1 MPYASLSNA
10 KGEQDEA
17 GPRTQGRQKIC
28 RAWAAD
34 FYRKTILNP
43 GPELHFN
50 NPHPVITPYLG

>member
-1 MPYASLSNA
+1 MSNA
-10 KGEQDEA
+10 KGEYGEA
-17 GPRTQGRQKIC
+17 GPQTQGRQKIC

-50 NPHPVITPYLG
+50 TPHPVITPYLG